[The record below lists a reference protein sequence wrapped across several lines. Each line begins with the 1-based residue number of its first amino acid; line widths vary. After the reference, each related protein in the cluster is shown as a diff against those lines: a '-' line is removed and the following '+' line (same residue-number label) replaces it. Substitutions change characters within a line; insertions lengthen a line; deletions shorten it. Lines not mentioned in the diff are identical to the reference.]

1 MARLEDLLLLH
12 LAEDRRQ
19 PIEIADIY
27 FVEADGGNTRV
38 RTRHARTLLD
48 LRQLAELLP
57 LLEGHGF
64 YQINRGQAVNL
75 RRIQEIRRN
84 SEGAWELKL
93 NPPVNLVL
101 SVSRRRVAD
110 LWRQFGE

>member
-1 MARLEDLLLLH
+1 MTQPDDLLLLH

-19 PIEIADIY
+19 PIEISDIY
-27 FVEADGGNTRV
+27 FVEAGGGNTRV
-38 RTRHARTLLD
+38 RTRRARTLLD

-57 LLEGHGF
+57 LLEPHGF

-75 RRIQEIRRN
+75 RRIHEIRLDP
-84 SEGAWELKL
+84 EGAWELKL

-110 LWRQFGE
+110 LWRKFGE